1 MSAHENILKSLAVL
15 EQNLKDID
23 AAKTQVSKVI
33 NSSADLALVID
44 SYKSS
49 FTDISKNLKSVISEI
64 KGINVDTLS
73 TLSKQ
78 TELLNN
84 EVVKLSNLDFAKSF
98 TAVKNETVKQFEK
111 DLEKRLVILE
121 DKTSKFDNQV
131 IRLTEFDFTNS
142 FKLIEQRVIEQF
154 NKDLK
159 SKLLLLDNKA
169 TELQSKI
176 DDFKIEI
183 SRIAAI
189 DINAHFT
196 KISNN
201 LKEQNQRLL
210 KETKINRLILVVGT
224 LIIIGVIVLVRI
236 I

>member
-23 AAKTQVSKVI
+23 TAKNQVSKVI
-33 NSSADLALVID
+33 NSSADLAFVLD

-49 FTDISKNLKSVISEI
+49 FTDISKNLKLVISEI
-64 KGINVDTLS
+64 KSINIDTLS

-142 FKLIEQRVIEQF
+142 FKSIEQRVIEQF
-154 NKDLK
+154 NKDLN
-159 SKLLLLDNKA
+159 SKLSLLENKA
-169 TELQSKI
+169 TDLQSKI

-183 SRIAAI
+183 SRISAI
-189 DINAHFT
+189 DINAHFA
-196 KISNN
+196 KISSD

-210 KETKINRLILVVGT
+210 KETKINRLILIVGAV
-224 LIIIGVIVLVRI
+224 IIIGVIVLVRLM
-236 I
+236 